1 MQKLTTMKLNPK
13 TKQKRE
19 HGDVKAIHEA
29 TKLSTTTISNA
40 LNSGKGSRKTI
51 LLIEKF
57 YQEL

>member
-1 MQKLTTMKLNPK
+1 MKLNPQ